1 MGLFDSAPDAR
12 KDSASL
18 EKPSTGLFDSAPP
31 LTRAEPSFLGA
42 AARGFKRSLPETKS
56 LLVGSGALLAQYAG
70 AEGTRDALLSAYQ
83 DIEKQQVEPLA
94 PRTGFIDAVTGDGSL
109 KEWAGDTLG
118 NFAGQA
124 LQSVAAAGAGALIGT
139 TVPGVGNAA
148 GAVGGLV
155 ARGAVKEGVEK
166 GVQALVRQQIE
177 KGVAREAAEAAG
189 DAARRKALQRL
200 GGGVAAPA
208 ALNVGQE
215 TGIAFTDR
223 AADAQAAGVPLT
235 NEDAT
240 RALGYGTAAGLLDTA
255 AEVFAAGRA
264 LKGASEAPGM
274 LRRVATGAA
283 QGATAEGATEGAQAV
298 LERAGAAR
306 DVTGTEAYRD
316 YIENIA
322 AGALGGGVMG
332 GASGVRRPDIAAPPP
347 GPLTRAAATI
357 TGAPAAPAPTA
368 PPAQI
373 APAAPAAPSAPSA
386 PAEPAPAAQIP
397 DAAVQVLST
406 AAKAGKAIGP
416 QALAKAI
423 GVDEAAAT
431 DMLRDFEARGLVS
444 PPNKKGTRRVL
455 LDPATGVLVDAEAAK
470 ADQRAAKK
478 QAKAGAP
485 AQAIAA
491 TQEAQAGAPMF
502 GPEAEARM
510 AEKRATALSRLSR
523 PNPAAGP
530 ASAAGAVA
538 FDTGAADVAAQAAAQ
553 QDQQQAVAAQQQA
566 ESEQQRAIQQQEREA
581 LRLQKQAQQRQSM
594 ALQQQKMDAQTY
606 DEEDVRAVIESML
619 DQGQRIDALRL
630 GKQMGVKP
638 RVVDNIRRAV
648 FQERSQSRAPQAAG
662 QEVIDAEFTD
672 VTQPGASRALP
683 PPDQRPGQIKAVQ
696 QADAQVRQMSA
707 GMPPPQDPAAP
718 ASPAQATVAPDD
730 TPEVLDDDITL
741 PSGEPFT
748 IRGAAELAA
757 KRNPGARVV
766 EVDGGFVVRP
776 VASANL
782 ESSRKDAQT
791 NVVVAPA
798 GGERLDKAVPGA
810 PQPRVSQDDKSF
822 NEWADNYARVT
833 AADDIKQVSTTDLN
847 RAINYADRVAS
858 SIERKAWEEGK
869 KPPADAA
876 MLRREI
882 EVLRFEWDQRAD
894 RFGAS
899 APQTA
904 AGATQAKPDQTQ
916 QEPANA
922 EQTPR
927 AQQAPATGQ
936 AAEAAGEEGKAL
948 LSEKPAAEAQPK
960 PPTSPAATIR
970 AEAAGVPPGLATTF
984 NKMAD
989 AIEAK
994 NAGVLGDILSYAE
1007 NKRSRD
1013 LFTKATGVKLPRT
1026 VSGSQAAINE
1036 WLAGQ
1041 NPAAAPGA
1049 KPSSPTV
1056 KPSTNTIFTED
1067 AAAAARARLK
1077 SKFNRLGSLPLDPEM
1092 MLDGITL
1099 AGYHIERGARS
1110 FTAYAKAMIGDL
1122 GDVVRPYLKSWY
1134 SAVRMDPR
1142 AAGFDGMDS
1151 LAEVETAELP
1161 PVDATPDLA
1170 QDGIT
1175 EEGANGTPE
1184 SDGAPALDTAPA
1196 GKGRGAQEAGA
1207 TGSSADSGSPPR
1219 VGTDSG
1225 ADGAGVSGPRGG
1237 RGGKGRVP
1245 AAETGAAAGGRLGG
1259 PRAGRARKGVPGA
1272 DAAVTL
1278 PAEAVASTEPTNV
1291 PAINFKIDADLE
1303 LGKGGE
1309 VGKFNDN
1316 VAAIRTLKQIEAERR
1331 RATPEEQRILARWV
1345 GWGGLASAFPNP
1357 ETGKFKDGWE
1367 KRGNELREL
1376 LTPSE
1381 YQAARRSTRNAHFTS
1396 ETVVGFM
1403 WDAVRKLGYR
1413 GGLALESSMGSGN
1426 FLGLMPD
1433 DIGPTKFIGVEYDSI
1448 TARLAAALYPQ
1459 ATVLH
1464 SGFQSVPLPND
1475 SFDLSIGNPP
1485 FGNESLR
1492 FQYKPELRGLS
1503 IHNQFFLAA
1512 MDALKPGGLQVQVV
1526 SNFLLDAQDSQAR
1539 RMLADR
1545 ADLVAAFRLPDTAFK
1560 ENARTEVVTDIL
1572 ILRKREYRL
1581 SEMAKDKDGKP
1592 TEPSWPEWVS
1602 TGTAPDP
1609 LGGDPI
1615 PLNNYFI
1622 QNPDHIIGTLERS
1635 GKMRAAGMPNVRL
1648 EDPSTL
1654 GARLQDML
1662 GRLRP
1667 LGRLTETTAERTERA
1682 HKLLSEAMGIAV
1694 ANQEPGHMAFDAAGG
1709 LVRVIERE
1717 HGDETIMQRQP
1728 ITADSPW
1735 SPQLFVDAEGRWYKV
1750 DVKLGEDGKPLKQ
1763 TDSSGAPTRF
1773 NAYTR
1778 TVYATEAEV
1787 PSTLR
1792 LGKTG
1797 YERLKGMVALRD
1809 LLKQQLVL
1817 ETEDATAQME
1827 PHRKKLAA
1835 AYRAYVAEHGPVNRR
1850 ANAALLSQMPD
1861 GALVLALESSYEPER
1876 TAEQAKRSGLPK
1888 QAESVKPAPI
1898 LSERVVPKYE
1908 PATKAETPADAL
1920 AITLAESGR
1929 VDMERIA
1936 ALLGQDLE
1944 QAADALTGGDKPLVF
1959 KDPESNTYETADA
1972 YLSGQV
1978 VRKLQAARAAGLE
1991 QNIKALQAIQP
2002 EPWGA
2007 ENVSVQMGAT
2017 WVPADVYA
2025 TFAQQLLGAASTH
2038 ASFAP
2043 VTNTFSLTVKGVS
2056 PARSQQWNVEFTNK
2070 EGRRFYMSAVE
2081 LLQSLLNSK
2090 TPVMGWTDQE
2100 GRFHVDKDA
2109 TTVAIYKGRE
2119 LATEFGDWIF
2129 KDSER
2134 RARLVGIFNERY
2146 NTRVTRQYDG
2156 QHLTLPGKVPDT
2168 IIKMRRHQ
2176 KNAIW
2181 RGISSRF
2188 LLIDHVVGAG
2198 KTFTAIARAMER
2210 RRMGLARKPT
2220 IVVPNHLVEQW
2231 QADIYRLYP
2240 GAKVLAA
2247 TKADFEMKRRRRL
2260 LGRVATGD
2268 YDIVVLPHS
2277 SFGFIGIA
2285 PETELRYLEE
2295 DLAKAVQAVKDAEA
2309 DAEEEGQGAGNRRFK
2324 PMGVKE
2330 AERLVAAIENR
2341 MGKLREGVR
2350 DRLLTFEQLGIDDL
2364 TIDEAHE
2371 FKNLFYSSRL
2381 TKVRGM
2387 GDKQGSR
2394 KAADLYNKVRLL
2406 RDSNGSVVFMTG
2418 TPVSNSVVEL
2428 YSMMR
2433 YLASNEL
2440 AELGMEHFDAWRAQ
2454 FVDAA
2459 PAFEPNEAGQLKEV
2473 TRLGRSWSN
2482 MRSLMDLYYSFTD
2495 AVTIEDIKTW
2505 YAEDNAGARFPVPVV
2520 KGGDRQ
2526 LVKMNPTPAQEEM
2539 LSDVLAGFNSLD
2551 SIQDIKVRNATRLRL
2566 MDRARKLSLDARAV
2580 DPTIQSKEEGGKL
2593 EKVSKEVK
2601 RIYDQWSEDR
2611 GTQLIFLDRSVPK
2624 AKGDD
2629 KVIKAYDALVK
2640 KRDAAALA
2648 GDDEAFQDADE
2659 LLEAYD
2665 ANEIEAMR
2673 SAQAG
2678 GWNAYQQIKDN
2689 LVAMGIPAE
2698 EIRFVQEANTDEQK
2712 QALFDAVNGGKVR
2725 VLIGSTPRM
2734 GAGTNVQKRLVG
2746 LHHVDVTWKP
2756 SDIEQREGRIVRFG
2770 NDLLAKYGDK
2780 FEVEILAYATE
2791 RTVDAKMWSLNAT
2804 KLKAINGLR
2813 KYTGDFTMEVD
2824 DEESVSMAEMAA
2836 LASGNPLLLERVTL
2850 EAQLNYLELQEKSHR
2865 RQLWGLSDALDRAQ
2879 RIVDTYP
2886 AAIEDA
2892 KAQQQRLATE
2902 VDALVER
2909 AKARRVTVEG
2919 EVFDKE
2925 PAALKAALDS
2935 IQRQQAGNENARYAV
2950 TINGVRLTNRKS
2962 IDEAI
2967 GSALGD
2973 ASAFE
2978 AEVGGSTYTERTAAG
2993 RAVADALSPKVE
3005 AAFDTTASGTIGQML
3020 GMPLHYEIRKAVDTA
3035 TRKTVA
3041 IELWLEDEQGRTVAS
3056 VEAADNQVG
3065 IVLPTARMRDLMGAL
3080 ASEVAFKASPTRVAD
3095 LQRTLERS
3103 KRDVADIGPKVNA
3116 PFPKAAE
3123 LEAKRARLGEVIA
3136 QLTAAPPLPTVQ
3148 SASPV
3153 VPDVPASPAPARAY
3167 FRSVDHGELRYEP
3180 KAKPVSFDWDAASDL
3195 EFFIAPGF
3203 RAGYEVIE
3211 TTTGLKVGDGTTQKA
3226 AKDNALRNMQA
3237 LGKDK
3242 LLAVIKERRID
3253 PEKLAAAQ
3261 AQQQEGRHTFAKSGE
3276 APGASSQVLA
3286 AWRRMAADEGLFQF
3300 KKSAHTKIEPLLK
3313 EIAPEITVQLN
3324 DGDRGNVLLRVP
3336 ATVVDGK
3343 PKGPDATA
3351 IININPESGQVY
3363 IDVDDLK
3370 EGVHRGSAIYAA
3382 ALNYAF
3388 NNNMVFVPDPEGVK
3402 LPAMIRRTEHMLSSA
3417 LKFGTTRHM
3426 LPHPEQGLDWRPGDD
3441 AHNLLALLEA
3451 SADNVFSKV
3460 PDLDG
3465 FDYDWDA
3472 GQFVG
3477 ASGSPVTGDDFRALA
3492 NAPAARAAKAGP
3504 STLRRALV
3512 QRSLARRA
3520 GTSKWSGVA
3529 RSLLRL
3535 GRTGL
3540 RGLNLAGIAY
3550 GRDAANK
3557 GTDPARLRAMLKGP
3571 AARLK
3576 DAHGIDLQ
3584 VLDSAEQLPQSIRDQ
3599 DDYDD
3604 TVQAVITGDR
3614 RTVYLIANR
3623 IRSPQAALKLAAH
3636 ELVGHFAMEE
3646 MLGARLFGELQQRI
3660 KALADAGKWPEVFA
3674 EVRRRYERN
3683 ADGTFRALDDAT
3695 FAAEAIAVFAE
3706 KNIQTSILQRAIN
3719 AVRGFLR
3726 RIFPQLELSQ
3736 GELRQMLWEAGQ
3748 YLEGRAYRPEVAAR
3762 ALGEKP
3768 APAQKAESL
3777 QDTMER
3783 FAFGRTNE
3791 RDTFYSALLRAIEE
3805 GKGLPKAA
3813 GATQWKQ
3820 WLDGAQR
3827 RGEIKQSERDW
3838 IGLDAWLD
3846 GQQGNVTR
3854 EALAEYVRAN
3864 RVQVQEVVL
3873 SDRNERPDSLPA
3885 HLELAQDAGG
3895 YWRAVYADGPN
3906 KGKSVVRAM
3915 QTPGEVLDE
3924 YYRTHPHQDVPEG
3937 QRTKYA
3943 GYRVPG
3949 GDNYREMLLTLPAKG
3964 VPAELAAD
3972 VLAAGKRARDA
3983 MARLDEVRDTDG
3995 EASARQEVASA
4006 NAAYEA
4012 LKRKGIAADQRYKS
4026 SHWDQPNVLAH
4037 VRFDEREVDGKRVL
4051 YVQEIQS
4058 DWHQAGRKN
4067 GYGDG
4072 AQRRQA
4078 IKQRMAELAEQID
4091 DGLPEDVLEQS
4102 AEYERLAD
4110 ELRGTPSGGVPDAPL
4125 KQTDEWAMLAFKRM
4139 ARWAV
4144 DNGFDTIAWTTGE
4157 QAAEVFDLSK
4167 QVDSI
4172 DWLKNSRGYAIA
4184 ADKGGRTVIEKSGM
4198 SEDDLASTV
4207 GKEVAEKIVSSG
4219 KDFGKL
4225 SGLDLKVGGEGMRG
4239 FYDKILPAAVGK
4251 WAKKFGAKVGAT
4263 DIKTTDMPWSEYEK
4277 YAVDHPYRM
4286 KNAPR
4291 VHSIDITPQMRAA
4304 VAEGQPLFAKGAEP
4318 SMLDR
4323 LQDAINP
4330 DDTTLLQRIKDKW
4343 ADWRPAALGALTL
4356 RHLGELAKGTLPA
4369 VSYYSDLVQRMAS
4382 MRNELQESGHEI
4394 MQKGLSY
4401 LKANR
4406 DEAPKLFELLHDAT
4420 IAGVDPAEAYRPLK
4434 MPLHDDRT
4442 LVDVTKESVR
4452 KFIKELEAQMRLQPG
4467 SAPRYGARIKEVKKL
4482 WKQERERAAA
4492 YPAMKA
4498 RWNAL
4503 STPAKDQWVAM
4514 RDAYIRQSEA
4524 YEQAL
4529 LDRIQ
4534 ALDMAG
4540 GQKAAMGAK
4549 MRAQFEAARVP
4560 FYVPLA
4566 RWGEY
4571 WVSGYTADGERVFLM
4586 TETQAEQRRAR
4597 EQMKA
4602 EGVTGGYMLLQDGEP
4617 LRNKDGTARIFG
4629 SASLAQGWAQKNP
4642 EKAAGAELRL
4652 LDVAAGVKLDKMRQQ
4667 DGASGAFMVELQK
4680 TLKQTGAPDSVLD
4693 EVYQLYL
4700 RTLPDLSIRKNFIH
4714 RKKTAGYSQDA
4725 LRAFAGHVFHGSFQ
4739 ISRLAYGYQLE
4750 GALRSAEGMTRNMA
4764 TDGDE
4769 RANAAGRIVNELKRR
4784 HEWVMNPQDSKLV
4797 NKLSGLG
4804 FVWYLGITPGAALV
4818 NLLQTP
4824 MVTLPVLAAK
4834 YGANKATAALLR
4846 ASKEAMG
4853 TYGHIEKKLS
4863 PDELE
4868 AYNELR
4874 RRGAIDKTQ
4883 VHNLAGV
4890 SESDTHAYNP
4900 FWHQVMT
4907 VIGHLFHKA
4916 EVINREAS
4924 GMAAYRLARD
4934 AGKDKIAAIKE
4945 AEDAIWESH
4954 FDYSNA
4960 NRARFMQSGAA
4971 KVLLMFRQFA
4981 LNMTWFLCRNAW
4993 NAFKGATPEQKTQAR
5008 RKLAGVL
5015 GMHAVFAGTLGLPLM
5030 SVTFGVLNAVA
5041 GAFGDDDE
5049 PWDAETEFRTFLR
5062 ETLGD
5067 GAAEAVLRGPVQA
5080 ATGVNISQ
5088 RVSLNDLW
5096 FRDADRE
5103 LEGRAWANYLFEQA
5117 AGPLGGIVTNY
5128 ARGRQLMDEG
5138 HLWRG
5143 IETMMPKAVKDGM
5156 KAVRFQTEGVNTLRG
5171 DPVIEDFGVLET
5183 IGQLTGLAPARV
5195 AEQFDVNRDLTGYAD
5210 HILNRRRA
5218 LMDAFAMAVRMDDA
5232 DTRAEVL
5239 RRMIAFS
5246 RKYPELAIT
5255 GDSLRRSLVQRARY
5269 SAQAQGGVVIDRR
5282 LRERLGM
5289 EQAGT

>member
-1 MGLFDSAPDAR
+1 MATNPFDQFDAPATPSATGNPFDAF
-12 KDSASL
+12 DTA
-18 EKPSTGLFDSAPP
+18 KPPP

-42 AARGFKRSLPETKS
+42 AAKGFKRSLPETKS

-70 AEGTRDALLSAYQ
+70 AEGTRDALLSAHQ

-124 LQSVAAAGAGALIGT
+124 LQSVAAAGAGALIGS

-177 KGVAREAAEAAG
+177 NGVAREAAEAAG
-189 DAARRKALQRL
+189 DAARRQALQRL

-208 ALNVGQE
+208 ALNIGQE

-255 AEVFAAGRA
+255 AEAFAAGRA

-283 QGATAEGATEGAQAV
+283 QGAAAEGATEGAQAV

-306 DVTGTEAYRD
+306 EVTGTEAYRD
-316 YIENIA
+316 YIENVA

-357 TGAPAAPAPTA
+357 TGAPTAPAAPDTPAAPAP
-368 PPAQI
+368 PAQPAGQAPI
-373 APAAPAAPSAPSA
+373 APAAPAA

-478 QAKAGAP
+478 QAKQQAKQQAP

-491 TQEAQAGAPMF
+491 TQDAQAGAPMF

-510 AEKRATALSRLSR
+510 AEKRAATLSRLSR
-523 PNPAAGP
+523 PNPEAGP

-538 FDTGAADVAAQAAAQ
+538 FDTGAADVAAQE
-553 QDQQQAVAAQQQA
+553 DQQQAVAAQQQA

-581 LRLQKQAQQRQSM
+581 LRLQKQAQQRQSI

-648 FQERSQSRAPQAAG
+648 FLERSKRREAQPG
-662 QEVIDAEFTD
+662 EVIDAEFTD
-672 VTQPGASRALP
+672 VTQPGAARALP

-696 QADAQVRQMSA
+696 QADAQARQMAA
-707 GMPPPQDPAAP
+707 GMPPPQAPAAP

-730 TPEVLDDDITL
+730 TPEVLEDDITL

-748 IRGAAELAA
+748 IRGAADLAA

-766 EVDGGFVVRP
+766 QVDGGFVARLPREATGKVSSQ
-776 VASANL
+776 VATATVQ
-782 ESSRKDAQT
+782 ESGTVQPTDGSS
-791 NVVVAPA
+791 
-798 GGERLDKAVPGA
+798 AVPAPSPATVKESLTVAAKKPKEAIATDVAGEQLDDKWTAFAPETGTLNVPRAQMPQIKSAHRGAMVQFLGARGITSEQAEVPADSLKPTQAEFSAAKVKKAIKRAAEGEDRAILVSADGHVLDGHHQWLAKREAGA
-810 PQPRVSQDDKSF
+810 PVKVIRLGAPIAQLL
-822 NEWADNYARVT
+822 EE
-833 AADDIKQVSTTDLN
+833 IKQFPSAKT
-847 RAINYADRVAS
+847 AD
-858 SIERKAWEEGK
+858 
-869 KPPADAA
+869 
-876 MLRREI
+876 
-882 EVLRFEWDQRAD
+882 
-894 RFGAS
+894 
-899 APQTA
+899 
-904 AGATQAKPDQTQ
+904 GATQAKPEQTQ

-927 AQQAPATGQ
+927 TKQAPAAGQ
-936 AAEAAGEEGKAL
+936 AAEAAAKQEKAL
-948 LSEKPAAEAQPK
+948 LTPAAPA
-960 PPTSPAATIR
+960 PAASAR
-970 AEAAGVPPGLATTF
+970 SNEAGRVAAV
-984 NKMAD
+984 
-989 AIEAK
+989 
-994 NAGVLGDILSYAE
+994 NAGL
-1007 NKRSRD
+1007 
-1013 LFTKATGVKLPRT
+1013 
-1026 VSGSQAAINE
+1026 
-1036 WLAGQ
+1036 
-1041 NPAAAPGA
+1041 
-1049 KPSSPTV
+1049 
-1056 KPSTNTIFTED
+1056 
-1067 AAAAARARLK
+1067 
-1077 SKFNRLGSLPLDPEM
+1077 
-1092 MLDGITL
+1092 
-1099 AGYHIERGARS
+1099 
-1110 FTAYAKAMIGDL
+1110 
-1122 GDVVRPYLKSWY
+1122 
-1134 SAVRMDPR
+1134 
-1142 AAGFDGMDS
+1142 
-1151 LAEVETAELP
+1151 ELP

-1170 QDGIT
+1170 QDGTT

-1184 SDGAPALDTAPA
+1184 SDGAPALDAAPA

-1207 TGSSADSGSPPR
+1207 PGSSADSGSPPR
-1219 VGTDSG
+1219 VGADSG

-1272 DAAVTL
+1272 DAGVTQ

-1316 VAAIRTLKQIEAERR
+1316 VAAIRALKLIESERR
-1331 RATPEEQRILARWV
+1331 RATPEEQRTLARWV

-1560 ENARTEVVTDIL
+1560 ENARTEVVTDVL

-1592 TEPSWPEWVS
+1592 TEPSWPDWVS

-1750 DVKLGEDGKPLKQ
+1750 DVKMGEDGKPLKQ
-1763 TDSSGAPTRF
+1763 TDASGAPTRF

-2025 TFAQQLLGAASTH
+2025 TFAQQLLGATSTH

-2090 TPVMGWTDQE
+2090 TPVMGWTDQD

-2119 LATEFGDWIF
+2119 IATEFGDWIF

-2330 AERLVAAIENR
+2330 AERLVTAIENR
-2341 MGKLREGVR
+2341 IAKLREGVR

-2440 AELGMEHFDAWRAQ
+2440 ADLGMEHFDAWRAQ

-2495 AVTIEDIKTW
+2495 AVTIEDIKKW

-2526 LVKMNPTPAQEEM
+2526 LVKMDPTPAQEEM

-2551 SIQDIKVRNATRLRL
+2551 SIEDIKVRNATRLRL

-2601 RIYDQWSEDR
+2601 RIYDKWSEDR

-2886 AAIEDA
+2886 ATIEDA

-2909 AKARRVTVEG
+2909 AKARRVTVDG

-2925 PAALKAALDS
+2925 PAALKAALAS

-2950 TINGVRLTNRKS
+2950 TINGARLTNRKA

-3005 AAFDTTASGTIGQML
+3005 GAFDITASGTIGQML
-3020 GMPLHYEIRKAVDTA
+3020 GMPLHYQIRKAVDTA

-3195 EFFIAPGF
+3195 AFFIAPGF

-3276 APGASSQVLA
+3276 SPGASSQVLA
-3286 AWRRMAADEGLFQF
+3286 AWRKMAADEGLFQF

-3441 AHNLLALLEA
+3441 EHNLLALLEA

-3520 GTSKWSGVA
+3520 GTSKWAGVA

-3540 RGLNLAGIAY
+3540 RGLGLAGIAY
-3550 GRDAANK
+3550 GRGAASK
-3557 GTDPARLRAMLKGP
+3557 GTDPARLRALFKGI

-3584 VLDSAEQLPQSIRDQ
+3584 VLDSADALPQSIRDQ

-3604 TVQAVITGDR
+3604 TVQAVITADR

-3636 ELVGHFAMEE
+3636 ELVGHFAMEK
-3646 MLGARLFGELQQRI
+3646 MLGPRLFAELQQRI

-3695 FAAEAIAVFAE
+3695 FASEAIAVFAE
-3706 KNIQTSILQRAIN
+3706 KNIRTSILQRAIN

-3726 RIFPQLELSQ
+3726 RIFPQLQLSQ

-3762 ALGEKP
+3762 ALGEQ
-3768 APAQKAESL
+3768 APKAESL

-3783 FAFGRTNE
+3783 YAFGRTNE

-3813 GATQWKQ
+3813 SATQWKQ

-3838 IGLDAWLD
+3838 IGVDAWLD
-3846 GQQGNVTR
+3846 GRQGNVTR
-3854 EALAEYVRAN
+3854 EALADYVRSN
-3864 RVQVQEVVL
+3864 KVQVQEVVL
-3873 SDRNERPDSLPA
+3873 GDQTSRSALMRKPIADLRDLYAETYGGSADDADVLEMTREELVSQLEPDENADLGMLPA
-3885 HLELAQDAGG
+3885 GAAK
-3895 YWRAVYADGPN
+3895 YA
-3906 KGKSVVRAM
+3906 SYR
-3915 QTPGEVLDE
+3915 TPGGE
-3924 YYRTHPHQDVPEG
+3924 
-3937 QRTKYA
+3937 
-3943 GYRVPG
+3943 
-3949 GDNYREMLLTLPAKG
+3949 NYRELLLTLP
-3964 VPAELAAD
+3964 
-3972 VLAAGKRARDA
+3972 KRSPDPPRDPTTGARSPEDF
-3983 MARLDEVRDTDG
+3983 RT
-3995 EASARQEVASA
+3995 
-4006 NAAYEA
+4006 N
-4012 LKRKGIAADQRYKS
+4012 
-4026 SHWDQPNVLAH
+4026 HWDQPNVLAH

-4051 YVQEIQS
+4051 FVQEIQS
-4058 DWHQAGRKN
+4058 DWHQAGRKK
-4067 GYGDG
+4067 GYVGQR
-4072 AQRRQA
+4072 AQIESDLQRARQDLRSA
-4078 IKQRMAELAEQID
+4078 TTDAEASAARDRM
-4091 DGLPEDVLEQS
+4091 
-4102 AEYERLAD
+4102 ERLSI
-4110 ELRGTPSGGVPDAPL
+4110 ELGRVMVEPGVPNAPL
-4125 KQTDEWAMLAFKRM
+4125 KSTDEWAMLAFKRV

-4167 QVDSI
+4167 QVEWVKVTKDGN
-4172 DWLKNSRGYAIA
+4172 LYNVV
-4184 ADKGGRTVIEKSGM
+4184 ADAVDGGSFKKQRLTRDMLAETIGKELAERAV
-4198 SEDDLASTV
+4198 DDLVDHS
-4207 GKEVAEKIVSSG
+4207 EVAYE
-4219 KDFGKL
+4219 
-4225 SGLDLKVGGEGMRG
+4225 GLDLKVGGAGMRG

-4251 WAKKFGAKVGAT
+4251 WAKKFGAKVGEAKLDTGRDAKSKAGLSAQQKSEIRELAKSIRQMDDVEIAEEFQSITGVSLSEEQASDWRDLARDPSRRAQAT
-4263 DIKTTDMPWSEYEK
+4263 ADVIKFADESLK
-4277 YAVDHPYRM
+4277 G
-4286 KNAPR
+4286 APAG
-4291 VHSIDITPQMRAA
+4291 VVGAHSIDITPQMRAA

-4318 SMLDR
+4318 TMLERLQDAINLTLRHLGELAAEPTMLER

-4356 RHLGELAKGTLPA
+4356 RHLGELAKNMLPA

-4394 MQKGLSY
+4394 MQNGLSY

-4406 DEAPKLFELLHDAT
+4406 EEAPKLFELLHDST

-4467 SAPRYGARIKEVKKL
+4467 SAPRYSARIKEVKKL
-4482 WKQERERAAA
+4482 WKQERERNTA
-4492 YPAMKA
+4492 YPAMRA
-4498 RWNAL
+4498 RWLAL

-4529 LDRIQ
+4529 LERIQ

-4540 GQKAAMGAK
+4540 AQKAAMVAK

-4571 WVSGYTADGERVFLM
+4571 WVSGYTADGERVFLLA
-4586 TETQAEQRRAR
+4586 ETQAEQRRAR

-4617 LRNKDGTARIFG
+4617 LRHKDGTARIFG
-4629 SASLAQGWAQKNP
+4629 SASLAQGWANKNP

-4652 LDVAAGVKLDKMRQQ
+4652 LDVAAGVKLDKVRQQ

-4739 ISRLAYGYQLE
+4739 IARLAYSYQLE
-4750 GALRSAEGMTRNMA
+4750 GALRGAEGMTRNMA

-4769 RANAAGRIVNELKRR
+4769 RANAAGHIVNELKRR
-4784 HEWVMNPQDSKLV
+4784 HEWVMNPQDNKLV

-4824 MVTLPVLAAK
+4824 MVTLPVLASK

-4883 VHNLAGV
+4883 AHNLAGV

-4900 FWHQVMT
+4900 FWHKVMT

-4960 NRARFMQSGAA
+4960 NRARFMQSGTA

-5041 GAFGDDDE
+5041 AAFGDDDE

-5143 IETMMPKAVKDGM
+5143 VETMMPKAVKDGM
-5156 KAVRFQTEGVNTLRG
+5156 KAIRFQTEGVNTLRG
-5171 DPVIEDFGVLET
+5171 DPVIEDFGVLEAL
-5183 IGQLTGLAPARV
+5183 GQLTGLAPARV
-5195 AEQFDVNRDLTGYAD
+5195 AEQFDINRDRTGYAD

-5218 LMDAFAMAVRMDDA
+5218 LMDAFAMAVRMEDN

-5239 RRMIAFS
+5239 ERMLAFS

-5255 GDSLRRSLVQRARY
+5255 SDSLRRSLVQRARY

-5289 EQAGT
+5289 MEQ

>member
-1 MGLFDSAPDAR
+1 MATNPFDQFDAPATPSATGNPFDAF
-12 KDSASL
+12 DTA
-18 EKPSTGLFDSAPP
+18 KPPP

-42 AARGFKRSLPETKS
+42 AAKGFKRSLPETKS

-70 AEGTRDALLSAYQ
+70 AEGTRDALLSAHQ

-124 LQSVAAAGAGALIGT
+124 LQSVAAAGAGALIGS

-283 QGATAEGATEGAQAV
+283 QGAAAEGATEGAQAV

-332 GASGVRRPDIAAPPP
+332 GASGVRRPDTAAPPP

-357 TGAPAAPAPTA
+357 TGAPT
-368 PPAQI
+368 
-373 APAAPAAPSAPSA
+373 APAAPAQAPIAQPA
-386 PAEPAPAAQIP
+386 PAGTAAPASPATAAQIP

-478 QAKAGAP
+478 QAKQQAP

-491 TQEAQAGAPMF
+491 TQDAQAGAPMF

-581 LRLQKQAQQRQSM
+581 LRLQKQAQQRQSI

-672 VTQPGASRALP
+672 VTQPGAARALP

-696 QADAQVRQMSA
+696 QADAQARQMAA
-707 GMPPPQDPAAP
+707 GMPPPQAPAAP

-748 IRGAAELAA
+748 IRGAADLAA

-766 EVDGGFVVRP
+766 QVDGGFVARLPREATGKVSSQ
-776 VASANL
+776 VATATVQ
-782 ESSRKDAQT
+782 ESGTVQPTDGSS
-791 NVVVAPA
+791 
-798 GGERLDKAVPGA
+798 AVPAPSPATVKESLTVAAKKPKEAIATDVAGEQLDDKWTAFAPETGTLNVPRAQMPQIKSAHRGAMVQFLGARGITSEQAEVPADSLKPTQAEFSAAKVKKAIKRAAEGEDRAILVSADGHVLDGHHQWLAKREAGA
-810 PQPRVSQDDKSF
+810 PVKVIRLGAPIAQLL
-822 NEWADNYARVT
+822 EE
-833 AADDIKQVSTTDLN
+833 IKQFPSATTAN
-847 RAINYADRVAS
+847 
-858 SIERKAWEEGK
+858 
-869 KPPADAA
+869 
-876 MLRREI
+876 
-882 EVLRFEWDQRAD
+882 
-894 RFGAS
+894 
-899 APQTA
+899 
-904 AGATQAKPDQTQ
+904 GATQAKPEQTQ

-922 EQTPR
+922 EQTTR
-927 AQQAPATGQ
+927 TKQAPATGK
-936 AAEAAGEEGKAL
+936 AAEAAAKQEKAL
-948 LSEKPAAEAQPK
+948 LTPAAPAPAASTPAKRAMATVIDNGDLRPGEFIVRDAG
-960 PPTSPAATIR
+960 TGLARFELSPAGRPIRVKFFYESEQTRNYAREAITAFATAR
-970 AEAAGVPPGLATTF
+970 SNEAGKVAAV
-984 NKMAD
+984 
-989 AIEAK
+989 
-994 NAGVLGDILSYAE
+994 NAGL
-1007 NKRSRD
+1007 
-1013 LFTKATGVKLPRT
+1013 
-1026 VSGSQAAINE
+1026 
-1036 WLAGQ
+1036 
-1041 NPAAAPGA
+1041 
-1049 KPSSPTV
+1049 
-1056 KPSTNTIFTED
+1056 
-1067 AAAAARARLK
+1067 
-1077 SKFNRLGSLPLDPEM
+1077 
-1092 MLDGITL
+1092 
-1099 AGYHIERGARS
+1099 
-1110 FTAYAKAMIGDL
+1110 
-1122 GDVVRPYLKSWY
+1122 
-1134 SAVRMDPR
+1134 
-1142 AAGFDGMDS
+1142 
-1151 LAEVETAELP
+1151 ELP

-1170 QDGIT
+1170 QDGTT

-1207 TGSSADSGSPPR
+1207 TGGSTDSGSPPR

-1225 ADGAGVSGPRGG
+1225 TDGAGVSGARGG

-1259 PRAGRARKGVPGA
+1259 SRTGRARKAVPGA
-1272 DAAVTL
+1272 DAGVTQ

-1291 PAINFKIDADLE
+1291 PAINFKIEADLE

-1316 VAAIRTLKQIEAERR
+1316 VAAIRTLKQIESERR
-1331 RATPEEQRILARWV
+1331 RATPEEQRTLARWV

-1560 ENARTEVVTDIL
+1560 ENARTEVVTDVL

-1592 TEPSWPEWVS
+1592 TEPSWPDWVS

-1717 HGDETIMQRQP
+1717 HGDETIMQRQQ

-1750 DVKLGEDGKPLKQ
+1750 DVKMGEDGKPLKQ
-1763 TDSSGAPTRF
+1763 TDASGAPTRF

-1861 GALVLALESSYEPER
+1861 GAMVLALESSYEPER

-2007 ENVSVQMGAT
+2007 ENVLVQMGAT

-2043 VTNTFSLTVKGVS
+2043 VTNTFSLTVNGVS

-2090 TPVMGWTDQE
+2090 TPVMGWTDQD

-2495 AVTIEDIKTW
+2495 AVTIEDIKKW

-2526 LVKMNPTPAQEEM
+2526 LVKMDPTPAQEEM

-2551 SIQDIKVRNATRLRL
+2551 SIQDIRVRNATRLRL

-2601 RIYDQWSEDR
+2601 RIYDKWSEDR

-2886 AAIEDA
+2886 ATIEDA

-2909 AKARRVTVEG
+2909 AKARRVTVDG

-2925 PAALKAALDS
+2925 PAALKAALAS

-2950 TINGVRLTNRKS
+2950 TINGARLTNRKA

-3005 AAFDTTASGTIGQML
+3005 GAFDINASGTIGQML

-3035 TRKTVA
+3035 ARKTVA

-3056 VEAADNQVG
+3056 AEAADNQVG
-3065 IVLPTARMRDLMGAL
+3065 IVLATAKMRDLMGAL

-3116 PFPKAAE
+3116 PFPKTAE
-3123 LEAKRARLGEVIA
+3123 LESKRARLGEVIA

-3148 SASPV
+3148 SASPA
-3153 VPDVPASPAPARAY
+3153 VPDV
-3167 FRSVDHGELRYEP
+3167 
-3180 KAKPVSFDWDAASDL
+3180 
-3195 EFFIAPGF
+3195 
-3203 RAGYEVIE
+3203 
-3211 TTTGLKVGDGTTQKA
+3211 
-3226 AKDNALRNMQA
+3226 
-3237 LGKDK
+3237 
-3242 LLAVIKERRID
+3242 
-3253 PEKLAAAQ
+3253 
-3261 AQQQEGRHTFAKSGE
+3261 QQGRHTFAKSGE
-3276 APGASSQVLA
+3276 PPRFSPATARAWQALADIPGT
-3286 AWRRMAADEGLFQF
+3286 FQRQRTDA
-3300 KKSAHTKIEPLLK
+3300 KSFEDIARAILPDAEVIEF
-3313 EIAPEITVQLN
+3313 EDGATITVPPMKDK
-3324 DGDRGNVLLRVP
+3324 DGQVAKDAEGNP
-3336 ATVVDGK
+3336 GK
-3343 PKGPDATA
+3343 PKAVTMTILDGQLAMDA
-3351 IININPESGQVY
+3351 SQ
-3363 IDVDDLK
+3363 LQ
-3370 EGVHRGSAIYAA
+3370 EGVHRGSALYSIALAYAH
-3382 ALNYAF
+3382 
-3388 NNNMVFVPDPEGVK
+3388 NNGVVFIPDPADVSEA
-3402 LPAMIRRTEHMLSSA
+3402 AMQRRGEHMLSSA
-3417 LKFGTTRHM
+3417 LKYGTTRHM
-3426 LPHPEQGLDWRPGDD
+3426 VPHEDQGLDWRPGDD
-3441 AHNLLALLEA
+3441 QHNVLELIRA
-3451 SADNVFSKV
+3451 SADNV
-3460 PDLDG
+3460 LDNIPETESL
-3465 FDYDWDA
+3465 DYDWDSGRFIDTAA
-3472 GQFVG
+3472 GG
-3477 ASGSPVTGDDFRALA
+3477 KPVTTADFERIAESGA
-3492 NAPAARAAKAGP
+3492 GRKARAGV
-3504 STLRRALV
+3504 STLRRGV
-3512 QRSLARRA
+3512 VSRSLERRA
-3520 GTSKWSGVA
+3520 GTPAWRGVVA
-3529 RSLLRL
+3529 RLLQL
-3535 GRTGL
+3535 GRAGL
-3540 RGLNLAGIAY
+3540 RGSQLEGILY
-3550 GRDAANK
+3550 GRGAASK
-3557 GTDPARLRAMLKGP
+3557 GTDPARLRALFKGT

-3584 VLDSAEQLPQSIRDQ
+3584 VLDSADALPQSIRDQ

-3623 IRSPQAALKLAAH
+3623 IRSPEAAFKLAAH
-3636 ELVGHFAMEE
+3636 ELVGHFAMEK
-3646 MLGARLFGELQQRI
+3646 MLGPRLFAELQQRI

-3695 FAAEAIAVFAE
+3695 FASEAIAVFAE

-3768 APAQKAESL
+3768 APKAESL

-3827 RGEIKQSERDW
+3827 RGEVKQSERDW
-3838 IGLDAWLD
+3838 IGVDAWLD

-3854 EALAEYVRAN
+3854 EALADFVRAN

-3873 SDRNERPDSLPA
+3873 GGEQVIRDANGRPVD
-3885 HLELAQDAGG
+3885 DGAGG
-3895 YWRAVYADGPN
+3895 VMTRGQPTKYDGY
-3906 KGKSVVRAM
+3906 R
-3915 QTPGEVLDE
+3915 TPGGE
-3924 YYRTHPHQDVPEG
+3924 
-3937 QRTKYA
+3937 
-3943 GYRVPG
+3943 
-3949 GDNYREMLLTLPAKG
+3949 NYRELLLTLPAKDS
-3964 VPAELAAD
+3964 VAIKKVRSPA
-3972 VLAAGKRARDA
+3972 GWG
-3983 MARLDEVRDTDG
+3983 DTDG
-3995 EASARQEVASA
+3995 GDI
-4006 NAAYEA
+4006 
-4012 LKRKGIAADQRYKS
+4012 GIERTGDTGADYRS
-4026 SHWDQPNVLAH
+4026 GHWDQPNVLAH

-4051 YVQEIQS
+4051 FVQEIQS
-4058 DWHQAGRKN
+4058 DWHQEGRKK
-4067 GYGDG
+4067 GYAGAPLSYTIESDDFDG
-4072 AQRRQA
+4072 TPFFFGVLSDGRRTSGFDSA
-4078 IKQRMAELAEQID
+4078 RLAEIAAK
-4091 DGLPEDVLEQS
+4091 EIIRHE
-4102 AEYERLAD
+4102 AN
-4110 ELRGTPSGGVPDAPL
+4110 GVPDAPL
-4125 KQTDEWAMLAFKRM
+4125 KATDEWAMLAFKRM

-4251 WAKKFGAKVGAT
+4251 WAKKFGAKVGEAKLDT
-4263 DIKTTDMPWSEYEK
+4263 GRDAKSKAGLSAD
-4277 YAVDHPYRM
+4277 A
-4286 KNAPR
+4286 
-4291 VHSIDITPQMRAA
+4291 HSIDITPAMRAA

-4318 SMLDR
+4318 TMLER

-4330 DDTTLLQRIKDKW
+4330 DDTTLLQWIKDKW

-4356 RHLGELAKGTLPA
+4356 RHLGELAKNMLPA

-4406 DEAPKLFELLHDAT
+4406 EEAPKLFELLHDAT
-4420 IAGVDPAEAYRPLK
+4420 IAGVDPAEAYKPLK

-4467 SAPRYGARIKEVKKL
+4467 SAPRYSARIKEVKKL
-4482 WKQERERAAA
+4482 LKQERARAAA

-4514 RDAYIRQSEA
+4514 RDAYTRQSGA

-4529 LDRIQ
+4529 LERIQ

-4549 MRAQFEAARVP
+4549 MRAQFEAARVA

-4571 WVSGYTADGERVFLM
+4571 WVSGYTADGERVFLLA
-4586 TETQAEQRRAR
+4586 ETQAEQRRAR
-4597 EQMKA
+4597 EQMKV

-4617 LRNKDGTARIFG
+4617 LRHKDGTARIFG
-4629 SASLAQGWAQKNP
+4629 SASLAQGWANKNP

-4652 LDVAAGVKLDKMRQQ
+4652 LDVAAGVKLDKVRQQ

-4739 ISRLAYGYQLE
+4739 IARLAYSYQLE
-4750 GALRSAEGMTRNMA
+4750 GALRGAEGMTRNMA

-4784 HEWVMNPQDSKLV
+4784 HEWVMNPQDNKLV

-4824 MVTLPVLAAK
+4824 MVTLPVLASK

-4883 VHNLAGV
+4883 AHNLAGV

-4900 FWHQVMT
+4900 FWHKVMT

-4960 NRARFMQSGAA
+4960 NRARFMQSGTA

-4981 LNMTWFLCRNAW
+4981 LNMTWFLGRNAW
-4993 NAFKGATPEQKTQAR
+4993 IAMKGATKEQKTQAR

-5080 ATGVNISQ
+5080 ATGVNIAQ

-5156 KAVRFQTEGVNTLRG
+5156 KAIRFQTEGVNTLRG

-5195 AEQFDVNRDLTGYAD
+5195 AEQFDLNRDITGYAD
-5210 HILNRRRA
+5210 HIESRRRA
-5218 LMDAFAMAVRMDDA
+5218 LMDAFAMAVRMGDDEA
-5232 DTRAEVL
+5232 RAQVMEK
-5239 RRMIAFS
+5239 MTQFS
-5246 RKYPELAIT
+5246 RTYPERAIT
-5255 GDSLRRSLVQRARY
+5255 GEGLRRSLLQRARY
-5269 SAQAQGGVVIDRR
+5269 SAQAQGGVVIPAR
-5282 LRERLGM
+5282 LRARLQERLGM
-5289 EQAGT
+5289 EAPQ